1 MGAIKTV
8 IFDWSGTVLDFSS
21 RARMETFVAT
31 FADRDDE
38 ARGPMGLGKRHHVEA
53 LARLCRIA
61 VAWHHVHGQ
70 DITGRLAAGH
80 PPHDDR
86 ENGR

>member
-1 MGAIKTV
+1 MINAV
-8 IFDWSGTVLDFSS
+8 IFDWSGNVLDFGSTS
-21 RARMETFVAT
+21 PMET

-38 ARGPMGLGKRHHVEA
+38 ARGLVDLGKRQRIEA
-53 LARLCRIA
+53 LAQMRRIA
-61 VAWHHVHGQ
+61 VAWRHVHGQ

-80 PPHDDR
+80 TPHDDR